1 MHNKIVEKAAEKR
14 NMLLERNKREY
25 SQSSSEKDYQLIDES
40 DQSEK
45 SEKSKSSSISYISSS
60 Q

>member
-45 SEKSKSSSISYISSS
+45 S
-60 Q
+60 